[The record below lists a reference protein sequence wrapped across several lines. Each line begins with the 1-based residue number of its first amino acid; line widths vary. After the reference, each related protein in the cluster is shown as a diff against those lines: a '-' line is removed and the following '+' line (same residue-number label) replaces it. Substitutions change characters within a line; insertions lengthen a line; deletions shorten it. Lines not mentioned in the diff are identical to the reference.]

1 MKSVQYSMHLQ
12 IMWLAPKYVV
22 TTQKKVMHSYSAE
35 NALSKFEMHK
45 LLHICL
51 MHCAWLLL
59 GTEAKLPV

>member
-22 TTQKKVMHSYSAE
+22 TTQKVMHSYSAE
-35 NALSKFEMHK
+35 DALSKFDMQK
-45 LLHICL
+45 LLHISL
-51 MHCAWLLL
+51 MHWLLL